1 MSSELTTMVSSVNCS
16 IGRPP
21 GDPDLDRAAALGLD
35 RIELWWPWTAPEP
48 ADREIDEL
56 VDELKRRELTLVAVN
71 YWGGDASAGERGVLH
86 ERPLSRRHVDAMSRL
101 ADATGADRF
110 NLLVGRGGRK
120 LGPDQLDNIAAVA
133 HTAGGR
139 GQGTVLIEPS
149 SGVDDYPIATVADAR
164 AVISSISNTALL
176 ADLWHLNQTDDVSA
190 WLDTLGKPGDGD
202 DDDAVFPAHVQIAD
216 GPGRGAPGSGGLPL
230 EDWAGALRSAGYS
243 GDVAGEWMW

>member
-1 MSSELTTMVSSVNCS
+1 MSTDLTIMVDSVNCS

-21 GDPDLDRAAALGLD
+21 GDPDLGRAAALGLD
-35 RIELWWPWTAPEP
+35 RIELWWPWTTPEP
-48 ADREIDEL
+48 TDRDIDDL
-56 VDELKRRELTLVAVN
+56 VGELKRRELTLTAVN
-71 YWGGDASAGERGVLH
+71 YWGGDTSAGERGVLH

-110 NLLVGRGGRK
+110 NLLVGRGGGK

-133 HTAGGR
+133 HTAEGR

-176 ADLWHLNQTDDVSA
+176 ADLWHLSQTDDVPA
-190 WLDTLGKPGDGD
+190 WLDTLGTSD

-216 GPGRGAPGSGGLPL
+216 DPGRGAPGSGALPL
-230 EDWAGALRSAGYS
+230 QDWVGALRSAGYS